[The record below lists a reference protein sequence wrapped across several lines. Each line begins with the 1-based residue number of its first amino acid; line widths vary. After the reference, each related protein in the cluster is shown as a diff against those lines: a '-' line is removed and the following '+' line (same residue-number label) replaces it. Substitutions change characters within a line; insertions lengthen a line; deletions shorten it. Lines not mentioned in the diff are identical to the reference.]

1 MESYSLSGPFKAT
14 FWELHRQLGECY
26 ASDLAIA
33 EGRQPDKKP
42 SEAGTA
48 LQTLQFK
55 FGEHLQTPV
64 ANERRLSNNSIISVD
79 PHAARS
85 ERHIALDPTRSEKLS
100 AKDRIEIVRGRRK
113 QTMKTLGKVQGVDVK
128 DDGSNT
134 DINLKPHECWNANK
148 LQKKPGGNRR
158 LSQDCGATRDMLPL
172 PTQPTKESLKTDGP
186 RKYMFHPAGS
196 FRTIWNMMT
205 AITVLYDL
213 IVIPLYAFDL
223 PQTAALT
230 VFGWTIMIFWN
241 VDLVISF
248 RTGFYDEG
256 ALVMTP
262 LRVAVHYCRTW
273 LLFDLALIS
282 LDWVLAFMDMS
293 DSGEGQQWSRTLR
306 MLRFLRLIRMLRW
319 IKLRQANEA
328 LQDLLHSQVMS
339 LYYGLASSIAHLMV
353 LNHLI
358 ACAWFGVHHL
368 SSDNWVAASNM
379 EDSEII
385 HQYLVCLNWAFAQL
399 GVGSSNAKPINSL
412 EFAFCILI
420 AFRSLIT
427 SSTLISTVSNLMAGL
442 SKIKEDETNEFRL
455 LRAYLAANDIQQQ
468 LTQKVTQ
475 FLQFQYALRQ
485 EARSADMQVPLLELL
500 SQQLQGELQF
510 ARFQKALC
518 KLRFIEDLI
527 DDPDLQTMQVLH
539 RLAMTALSN
548 TIVAAKD
555 VIFLCGS
562 QAVAACLKLSGSLTY
577 FHEDGTKTIDSS
589 TWVAEVC
596 LWTPW
601 IFMGDLVA
609 DDVTRMALLD
619 AASFGEIL
627 SQNWQTHY
635 AAHRYAKDFLET
647 LKKQDSWLDVMER
660 DDASDGSFD
669 DGSKTTAPVA
679 KKKHCCAAFFGGRKR
694 LAQVVATAPAVSTD
708 SIH

>member
-1 MESYSLSGPFKAT
+1 MESLGLSGPLKAT

-33 EGRQPDKKP
+33 EGRQPDKKT

-55 FGEHLQTPV
+55 FGEHLQAPLV
-64 ANERRLSNNSIISVD
+64 NERRLSTNSIISVD

-100 AKDRIEIVRGRRK
+100 AKDRIEIVRGRSYPRK
-113 QTMKTLGKVQGVDVK
+113 QTMKTLGKVQGVDVS
-128 DDGSNT
+128 DDGSSAH
-134 DINLKPHECWNANK
+134 INLKPHECWNANK

-172 PTQPTKESLKTDGP
+172 TTLALQEVSDKSSRPV
-186 RKYMFHPAGS
+186 GS
-196 FRTIWNMMT
+196 FRTVWNMLT

-223 PQTAALT
+223 PQTVALT
-230 VFGWTIMIFWN
+230 VFGWTIMLFWN

-262 LRVAVHYCRTW
+262 LRVAWHYCRTTW

-282 LDWVLAFMDMS
+282 LDWVLAFMDM
-293 DSGEGQQWSRTLR
+293 
-306 MLRFLRLIRMLRW
+306 LIRMLRW

-577 FHEDGTKTIDSS
+577 FHEDGTKSIDSS

-619 AASFGEIL
+619 AESFGEIL

-660 DDASDGSFD
+660 ERDDDSDGSFD

-708 SIH
+708 SIQ